1 MNVTTERQDDVVSI
15 LVSGRVDGF
24 NAPQFE
30 EAVRAAV
37 EDGDRAVIMDLEKL
51 VYISSTGLRVLL
63 MFIRDLL
70 RRETAVAFCT
80 VSEQVRKVITIS
92 GFDQFIPIHPS
103 RAEAL
108 AALDA

>member
-1 MNVTTERQDDVVSI
+1 MDVVTERQQDI
-15 LVSGRVDGF
+15 LSARVNGRVDGS
-24 NAPQFE
+24 NASEFE
-30 EAVRAAV
+30 EAIRTAIDKNDKGVLI
-37 EDGDRAVIMDLEKL
+37 DFEKL

-63 MFIRDLL
+63 MLIRDLL
-70 RRETAVAFCT
+70 RREIPVAFCT